1 LISEAVLGAG
11 KIAREAYYKQ
21 DDEIWD
27 KGSGHLVTETDIA
40 VNDYLSYVLTKARPD
55 YGWLSEETK
64 DDHSRHACPRTFV
77 VDPIDGT
84 RAFIDRSPN
93 FAVSVA
99 VIENGQS
106 IAAALYN
113 PLRQELYLAS
123 LDGGATLNGTSIQV
137 SDRKELEGARMV
149 GYPRK
154 FRKLG
159 WPEMNVKVANL
170 WPAVKPTQPYPLRPS
185 PIGIWPPQS

>member
-1 LISEAVLGAG
+1 MPDNSSKTASFAEDLALIAKAARGGGL
-11 KIAREAYYKQ
+11 IARDAFLKE

-27 KGSGHLVTETDIA
+27 KGKGHLVTETDIA
-40 VNDYLSYVLTKARPD
+40 VNNYLQEHLRQARPN

-64 DDHSRHACPRTFV
+64 DDQSRHACPRTFV

-99 VIENGQS
+99 VIENGRP
-106 IAAALYN
+106 IAGVLFN
-113 PLRQELYLAS
+113 PVKNELYTATS
-123 LDGGATLNGTSIQV
+123 GGGAQLNGKTINV
-137 SDRKELEGARMV
+137 KDRTELENAHMV

-154 FRKLG
+154 FRRTG
-159 WPEMNVKVANL
+159 
-170 WPAVKPTQPYPLRPS
+170 RGS
-185 PIGIWPPQS
+185 